1 MNQGFKNVML
11 LSLVRHIFL
20 LYVVQAPV
28 YLREYA
34 RMHFIGTK
42 ALQTKVSEPSSHY
55 GAFLLLLN
63 FGTIN

>member
-1 MNQGFKNVML
+1 MNQGFKNV
-11 LSLVRHIFL
+11 FL

-55 GAFLLLLN
+55 VAFLLLLN